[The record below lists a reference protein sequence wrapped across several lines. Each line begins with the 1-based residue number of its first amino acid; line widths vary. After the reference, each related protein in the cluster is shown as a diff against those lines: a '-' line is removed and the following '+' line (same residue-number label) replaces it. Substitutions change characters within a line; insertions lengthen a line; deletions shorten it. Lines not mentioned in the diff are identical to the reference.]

1 MFYDIYCDLCRQ
13 KGLTPSGA
21 AGKIGFNRA
30 SITVWK
36 NSGKA
41 PKQDLLLK
49 IAEFFGVTVDY
60 LLEKETAPAQF
71 GRHRVDLSDVYFAFY
86 GQYKELSEDD
96 KETIMDMVRIM
107 RQRRNREETK

>member
-49 IAEFFGVTVDY
+49 IAAFFGVSVDY
-60 LLEKETAPAQF
+60 LLEKETAPVQA
-71 GRHRVDLSDVYFAFY
+71 GRHRVDLSDVDFAFY

>member
-21 AGKIGFNRA
+21 AVKIGFNRA

-49 IAEFFGVTVDY
+49 IADFFGVSVDY
-60 LLEKETAPAQF
+60 LLEKETAPAAS
-71 GRHRVDLSDVYFAFY
+71 GRHRVDLSDVDFAFY

-96 KETIMDMVRIM
+96 KETIMDMVRVM

>member
-60 LLEKETAPAQF
+60 LLEKETAPAVF
-71 GRHRVDLSDVYFAFY
+71 GRHRVDLSDVDFAFY